1 MIGYGINKLR
11 GLVPPVRI
19 HIAGEYVTSRNVAKV
34 LTDFRHA
41 AGVCVMGRSVAKSSS
56 AFRIPNT
63 EVKTSRADDTWGIAP
78 GKAGHCQVKYKET
91 TS

>member
-1 MIGYGINKLR
+1 
-11 GLVPPVRI
+11 
-19 HIAGEYVTSRNVAKV
+19 
-34 LTDFRHA
+34 
-41 AGVCVMGRSVAKSSS
+41 MGRSVAKSSS

-78 GKAGHCQVKYKET
+78 GKAGHCQVIDKET